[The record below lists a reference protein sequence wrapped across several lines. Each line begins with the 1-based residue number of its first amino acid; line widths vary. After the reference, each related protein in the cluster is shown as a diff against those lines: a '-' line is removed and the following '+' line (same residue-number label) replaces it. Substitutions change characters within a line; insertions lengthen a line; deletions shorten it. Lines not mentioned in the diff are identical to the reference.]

1 LNVGQAGLKIPRMIR
16 APVADSV
23 IASILVAVILD
34 GAMLV
39 LLYL

>member
-1 LNVGQAGLKIPRMIR
+1 MIR

-23 IASILVAVILD
+23 LGSILVAVIL
-34 GAMLV
+34 GGVMLV

>member
-1 LNVGQAGLKIPRMIR
+1 MIR

-23 IASILVAVILD
+23 MGSILVAAIL
-34 GAMLV
+34 GRVMMM